1 MNPDHCWGL
10 LVSTLLLASP
20 LRGQEA
26 EPPKPPTKAFPLIPE
41 PAESPKKPAPWQP
54 DPNDPVVYDQPA
66 PRPAEPLP
74 DSWSEPLPPRDHEE
88 PDLSRQGFYLH
99 VAMGLGW
106 FRSQSAADGGQKR
119 SFNGASYALDVAI
132 GGSPGRGVAVGFG
145 YLRDRTLSLSS
156 TDEREGTQDVEGI
169 QMNHLLCGLY
179 LDIFPDPD
187 AGFHVQT
194 LFGLGELSVVRDNGF
209 EASTADG
216 LGLMLGGGYQWS
228 VSRHLHVGILGRL
241 VHTLL
246 TRSER
251 FGEVEVSTLYPTLL
265 ATGTLH

>member
-1 MNPDHCWGL
+1 MNRGCCWGL

-20 LRGQEA
+20 LRGQDA

-66 PRPAEPLP
+66 PRPAVPLP
-74 DSWSEPLPPRDHEE
+74 SSWSEPAPPRDREE
-88 PDLSRQGFYLH
+88 RDLSRRGFYLH

-106 FRSQSAADGGQKR
+106 FRAQSDVAGGFER
-119 SFNGASYALDVAI
+119 SFNGAAYALDVAI

-145 YLRDRTLSLSS
+145 YLRDRTLILSS
-156 TDEREGTQDVEGI
+156 SDERGRAKDVEGA
-169 QMNHLLCGLY
+169 QMSHLLCGPY
-179 LDIFPDPD
+179 LDLFPDPD

-216 LGLMLGGGYQWS
+216 LGLMLGAGYQWS

-246 TRSER
+246 RRSEGL
-251 FGEVEVSTLYPTLL
+251 GEVEVSTLYPALL